1 MNESSSKFVLT
12 CGKVSAS
19 PAFYQYAT
27 DIVFKE
33 LIQIYFPVA
42 SQPIA
47 QKSTTITNTEAN
59 VIRYAAGYT
68 LRTLRRKIE
77 ASSHPLKEEMV
88 SALMELVL
96 DNKDDAV
103 EQEHAT
109 EWINLVDGGGL
120 WHIKSGTFL
129 FFCAIEEELHSY
141 LTVSS
146 VKELSAG
153 MKHTITV
160 TIIDSDNVAFYWCML
175 CTDAEE
181 KEKKELRLS

>member
-1 MNESSSKFVLT
+1 MWHQYHSIRISASFKRKWADFVLT

-77 ASSHPLKEEMV
+77 DSSHPLKEEMV
-88 SALMELVL
+88 SVLMELVL

-109 EWINLVDGGGL
+109 EWMRTLAYKVWNIFVL
-120 WHIKSGTFL
+120 
-129 FFCAIEEELHSY
+129 
-141 LTVSS
+141 
-146 VKELSAG
+146 
-153 MKHTITV
+153 
-160 TIIDSDNVAFYWCML
+160 L
-175 CTDAEE
+175 CH
-181 KEKKELRLS
+181 